1 MAGRS
6 SGGKR
11 SVLDW
16 SGDEVVEWTKPR
28 WYEKLAT
35 LIVLIIVA
43 AYFISQVPTPLMMV
57 LSVIFVITWYFF
69 LMFVIEDVK
78 TKIMAWRI
86 KRAAVRR
93 WHRKYLFKN
102 LFEKYPW
109 LETYL
114 REVRRAEELEFPYV
128 PDIIIR
134 DPATAKIEIRRPPPT
149 RWWIPQQ
156 TQIQQAPTT
165 PKTPPEQA
173 PREEAQRQI
182 QQQATPPPPP
192 PQPREPRRRRERKI
206 PLPPELEDA
215 YRAIKR
221 LVESLSIEETHTHC
235 SGSWRR

>member
-114 REVRRAEELEFPYV
+114 REVRRAEELGFPYV

-156 TQIQQAPTT
+156 PQPPPQT
-165 PKTPPEQA
+165 PPTPPEQPA
-173 PREEAQRQI
+173 LQEQP
-182 QQQATPPPPP
+182 QQQAQEQTTAPQQ
-192 PQPREPRRRRERKI
+192 QPRQTPKRRRRDRS
-206 PLPPELEDA
+206 PYLP
-215 YRAIKR
+215 
-221 LVESLSIEETHTHC
+221 SLRMRI
-235 SGSWRR
+235 GL